1 MITIIDYKVVN
12 LGSVLNMIRKIGGH
26 EIKVVEKPED
36 LAGATKIILPGVGSY
51 DRAVMNLEKMELF
64 NPIKELALNG
74 TPLLGICLGMQLLGK
89 GSEEGRCSGLG
100 LINAYS
106 RRLPD
111 QNVKVPHMGWSNLAI
126 KRPTALLNGL
136 SEDSRYY
143 FVHSYHVVC
152 ENESNVIATA
162 KHGIEFAAVINS
174 GNIWGAQFHPEKSH
188 RFGMEML
195 KSFLEKM

>member
-1 MITIIDYKVVN
+1 
-12 LGSVLNMIRKIGGH
+12 
-26 EIKVVEKPED
+26 
-36 LAGATKIILPGVGSY
+36 
-51 DRAVMNLEKMELF
+51 MELF

-74 TPLLGICLGMQLLGK
+74 TQLLGICLGMQLLGK
-89 GSEEGRCSGLG
+89 GSDEGKCSGLG

-111 QNVKVPHMGWSNLAI
+111 QVVKVPHMGWSNLTV

-136 SEDSRYY
+136 SEESRYY

-152 ENESNVIATA
+152 EDEANVVATA